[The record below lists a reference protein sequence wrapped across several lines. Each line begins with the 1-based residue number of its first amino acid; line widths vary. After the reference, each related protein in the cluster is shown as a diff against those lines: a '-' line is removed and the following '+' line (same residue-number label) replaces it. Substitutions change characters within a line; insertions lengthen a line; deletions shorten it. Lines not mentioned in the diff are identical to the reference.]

1 MPAFYFDIK
10 YTKKTKKIT
19 MKKTLLSIIAASFIS
34 VSSFA
39 QILNNGFE
47 NWTSMGAYSNPDN
60 WETLNNYTTL
70 AGVYT
75 ATKGTPGSPGA
86 SYLMLTSKTISTTVV
101 NGIAVY
107 GKLDVATKQAVAG
120 LPFTQQPVRLTGNWQ
135 HMIYGSSQGSILVK
149 LTKWNTITNTRDAVA
164 TGSVTLSG
172 MAMSWATFTVNLTYT
187 SSIAPDSCMI
197 VLKASGA
204 TPTNNDYL
212 WVDNLAFS
220 GSVTGINAI
229 ENNITNVSIFP
240 NPSTENVTVEFNVK
254 KASQVTL
261 KLVDLTGKLIKEI
274 NAGEVFGIYKTSI
287 SFTDIAKGSYFLKIS
302 SEDGVE
308 VKKIMIQ

>member
-1 MPAFYFDIK
+1 
-10 YTKKTKKIT
+10 
-19 MKKTLLSIIAASFIS
+19 MKKLLFTFTAASFIS
-34 VSSFA
+34 VSAFA

-60 WETLNNYTTL
+60 WETLNNYTAL

-75 ATKGTPGSPGA
+75 ATKGMPGSPGA
-86 SYLMLTSKTISTTVV
+86 SYLMLTSKTVSTSVV
-101 NGIAVY
+101 NGVAVY
-107 GKLDVATKQAVAG
+107 GKLDAPTMQGVAG

-149 LTKWNTITNTRDAVA
+149 LTKWNSVTNLRNVVA
-164 TGSVTLSG
+164 TGSVTLTG

-187 SSIAPDSCMI
+187 SSVAPDSCMI
-197 VLKASGA
+197 VLKASGT

-220 GSVTGINAI
+220 GSITGINNI
-229 ENNITNVSIFP
+229 ENNISDVSIFP
-240 NPSTENVTVEFNVK
+240 NPATENFTIELNVK
-254 KASQVTL
+254 KASPINF

-274 NAGEVFGIYKTSI
+274 TASEVFGNYKTSI
-287 SFTDIAKGSYFLKIS
+287 SITDIAKGSYFLKIS
-302 SEDGVE
+302 SDDGLE